1 MTICLLFKLKVNFF
15 DNYDILGEIA
25 KYKCK
30 LFFGPDS
37 MGERGSPKSVKCFLR
52 SLWMAPASVDL
63 PNDFLYP
70 SMQHL
75 GEDLVTVLDQLR
87 IKYCIG
93 LGDGAGSNIIGKT
106 FL

>member
-37 MGERGSPKSVKCFLR
+37 IFSRNLREDFFLKIGMHNAKVYTKNVLR
-52 SLWMAPASVDL
+52 IN
-63 PNDFLYP
+63 NDF
-70 SMQHL
+70 
-75 GEDLVTVLDQLR
+75 
-87 IKYCIG
+87 
-93 LGDGAGSNIIGKT
+93 
-106 FL
+106 F

>member
-1 MTICLLFKLKVNFF
+1 MYVNYQYFCYFSEIVLGFLFLH
-15 DNYDILGEIA
+15 
-25 KYKCK
+25 
-30 LFFGPDS
+30 
-37 MGERGSPKSVKCFLR
+37 MGERGSPKSAKCFLR

-63 PNDFLYP
+63 PNDFPYP